1 MQIFRHHAPVPHPLQ
16 GGVFAL
22 GNFDGV
28 HLGHQIVIAEAARVA
43 KELDVPLGVLVFE
56 PHPQQFFFP
65 DKPFFRLTPFRAKAR
80 LLEKLGV
87 DILAALPF
95 DAEMAKREG
104 PDFILDVLVNGLH
117 VSHVVAGYD
126 FRFGK
131 GRGGD
136 AAMLSYMGGEE
147 GFGVSIVKEV
157 IHDGEAYSST
167 RIRERLAAGDPRG
180 ATELLGHS
188 WTVETHVIT
197 GDKRGRTIGFPTAN
211 LALEDHVR
219 PALGVYAV
227 QVEIEDGPHKGSYDG
242 VANLGKRPTFNK
254 SDILLEVHIF
264 DFEGDIY
271 GHHMSVSFV
280 DYLRAEKKF
289 NGLDELKAQIA
300 ADSARAREILAAEPA
315 QGSQIKP
322 LK

>member
-1 MQIFRHHAPVPHPLQ
+1 MQILRHHAPVPRSLQ

-28 HLGHQIVIAEAARVA
+28 HLGHQMVIAEAARMA

-87 DILAALPF
+87 DVLAALPF
-95 DAEMAKREG
+95 DAEMAKRQG
-104 PDFILDVLVNGLH
+104 PEFILDVLVNGLH
-117 VSHVVAGYD
+117 VTHVVAGYD

-136 AAMLSYMGGEE
+136 AAMLSYMGEEE

-180 ATELLGHS
+180 ATELLGHN

-197 GDKRGRTIGFPTAN
+197 GDQRGRTIGFPTAN

-227 QVEIEDGPHKGSYDG
+227 KVEIEDGPHKGCYDG

-254 SDILLEVHIF
+254 SDILLEVHIL

-315 QGSQIKP
+315 QGSQIKS

>member
-1 MQIFRHHAPVPHPLQ
+1 MQILRHHAPVPRPLQ

-28 HLGHQIVIAEAARVA
+28 HLGHQMVLTEAARVA
-43 KELDVPLGVLVFE
+43 KELGAPLGVLVFE

-87 DILAALPF
+87 DILTALPF
-95 DAEMAKREG
+95 DAEMAQREG
-104 PDFILDVLVNGLH
+104 PEFILDVLVKGLN
-117 VSHVVAGYD
+117 VVHVVAGYD

-136 AAMLSYMGGEE
+136 ATMLSYMGEQE

-157 IHDGEAYSST
+157 IHEGEAYSST

-180 ATELLGHS
+180 AAELLGHS

-197 GDKRGRTIGFPTAN
+197 GDRRGRTIGFPTAN
-211 LALEDHVR
+211 LALEDHVQ

-227 QVEIEDGPHKGSYDG
+227 KVEIEDGPHKGYYDG
-242 VANLGKRPTFNK
+242 VANLGRRPTFNK
-254 SDILLEVHIF
+254 SDILLEVHLF

-271 GHHMSVSFV
+271 GHHMSVSFI
-280 DYLRAEKKF
+280 DYLRPEQKF
-289 NGLDELKAQIA
+289 DGLDALKAQIA
-300 ADSARAREILAAEPA
+300 ADSARAREILAAEPRK
-315 QGSQIKP
+315 GGEITS

>member
-1 MQIFRHHAPVPHPLQ
+1 M
-16 GGVFAL
+16 
-22 GNFDGV
+22 
-28 HLGHQIVIAEAARVA
+28 
-43 KELDVPLGVLVFE
+43 
-56 PHPQQFFFP
+56 
-65 DKPFFRLTPFRAKAR
+65 
-80 LLEKLGV
+80 
-87 DILAALPF
+87 
-95 DAEMAKREG
+95 
-104 PDFILDVLVNGLH
+104 LVNGLH

-136 AAMLSYMGGEE
+136 AAMLSYMGEEE

-157 IHDGEAYSST
+157 LHDGEAYSST

-180 ATELLGHS
+180 AAELLGHS

-197 GDKRGRTIGFPTAN
+197 GDQRGRTIGFPTAN

-227 QVEIEDGPHKGSYDG
+227 KVEIEDGPHKGSYDG

-271 GHHMSVSFV
+271 GHHMSVSFI

-300 ADSARAREILAAEPA
+300 ADSARAREILKAEPA
-315 QGSQIKP
+315 QGSQIKS

>member
-1 MQIFRHHAPVPHPLQ
+1 MQILRHHAPVPRSLQ

-28 HLGHQIVIAEAARVA
+28 HLGHQMVIAEAARVA

-87 DILAALPF
+87 DVLAALPF
-95 DAEMAKREG
+95 DAEMAQRQG
-104 PDFILDVLVNGLH
+104 PEFILDVLVNGLH

-136 AAMLSYMGGEE
+136 AAMLSYMGEEE

-157 IHDGEAYSST
+157 IHGGEAYSST

-180 ATELLGHS
+180 AAELLGHS

-197 GDKRGRTIGFPTAN
+197 GDQRGRTIGFPTAN
-211 LALEDHVR
+211 LALEDHVQ

-227 QVEIEDGPHKGSYDG
+227 KVEIEDGPHKGCYDG

-264 DFEGDIY
+264 DFAGDIY
-271 GHHMSVSFV
+271 GHHMSVSFI